1 MSGNY
6 LELFW
11 ELLEVKNLEQLRSS
25 VPDDFDWTVLH
36 PTRKTT
42 VLLEALKPFPDDP
55 MKEAHCLNLI
65 EWLVKAGANYSQKS
79 GASNISYLMWK
90 TDDPSTKLSVP
101 YKGHSALSF
110 VAAWRQEFKGKD
122 HECEQ
127 RFLVKVVDAIS
138 RASSQRQSTRRRVI
152 VDEGILENW
161 EEFLHA
167 TESHDLTIEAADG
180 CVTAHGQ
187 MLKQASPVVQ
197 AMLGSPMKERQAQ
210 QIQLRDTSSSAVRLV
225 LETLY
230 TCSSQSDPDYKT
242 ALSALDLAHRWQM
255 EVVVA
260 ILSDLVAELITEE
273 SFAAIAEHAALKG
286 LDTLKK
292 ACQSFGSQNAAIQA
306 QIKKDQFPKAVLD
319 LFSGS
324 KKTLTSQPAK
334 KRKRLWGATPAG
346 NPQSSRGKELK
357 KAARSISVGIHVS
370 GPFRFARTRQH
381 QTACPILKQN
391 LIDDCMILKKSCKPY
406 LQETKCQQRD
416 KHR

>member
-1 MSGNY
+1 MPGDY

-11 ELLEVKNLEQLRSS
+11 TLLGVKNLEQLKRSI
-25 VPDDFDWTVLH
+25 PDDFDWSVLH
-36 PTRKTT
+36 PINKNTI
-42 VLLEALKPFPDDP
+42 LIHALDLQYQGEDN
-55 MKEAHCLNLI
+55 LNLI
-65 EWLVKAGANYSQKS
+65 EWLVRAGADFSQKCGS
-79 GASNISYLMWK
+79 PGFTRRLWKSN
-90 TDDPSTKLSVP
+90 DESTKISIDSQKHSFLS
-101 YKGHSALSF
+101 YIS
-110 VAAWRQEFKGKD
+110 AWREQFERNDVWKKD
-122 HECEQ
+122 LL
-127 RFLVKVVDAIS
+127 FLDQVVDRVAK
-138 RASSQRQSTRRRVI
+138 ASSQRHSTRCRVI

-260 ILSDLVAELITEE
+260 ILSDLVAELITAE

-334 KRKRLWGATPAG
+334 KRKRL
-346 NPQSSRGKELK
+346 
-357 KAARSISVGIHVS
+357 
-370 GPFRFARTRQH
+370 
-381 QTACPILKQN
+381 
-391 LIDDCMILKKSCKPY
+391 
-406 LQETKCQQRD
+406 
-416 KHR
+416 

>member
-1 MSGNY
+1 MPGDY

-11 ELLEVKNLEQLRSS
+11 SLLRVKNLEQLKRSI
-25 VPDDFDWTVLH
+25 PDDFDWRVLH
-36 PTRKTT
+36 PKNKNTI
-42 VLLEALKPFPDDP
+42 LIHALDLQHQGEDN
-55 MKEAHCLNLI
+55 LNLI
-65 EWLVKAGANYSQKS
+65 EWLVRAGADFSQKCGSPGFKFGLWKAGDEK
-79 GASNISYLMWK
+79 
-90 TDDPSTKLSVP
+90 STKISIDSEKHSFLS
-101 YKGHSALSF
+101 YIS
-110 VAAWRQEFKGKD
+110 AWREQFERNDVWKKD
-122 HECEQ
+122 LL
-127 RFLVKVVDAIS
+127 FLDKVVDRVAK
-138 RASSQRQSTRRRVI
+138 ASSQPQSMRPRAP
-152 VDEGILENW
+152 VDLGIIENW
-161 EEFLHA
+161 ENYLA
-167 TESHDLTIEAADG
+167 SAASHDLTIEAADG
-180 CVTAHGQ
+180 HVTAHAQ

-260 ILSDLVAELITEE
+260 ILSDLVAELITAE

-306 QIKKDQFPKAVLD
+306 QIKKGEFPKTVLD

-334 KRKRLWGATPAG
+334 KRKRL
-346 NPQSSRGKELK
+346 
-357 KAARSISVGIHVS
+357 
-370 GPFRFARTRQH
+370 
-381 QTACPILKQN
+381 
-391 LIDDCMILKKSCKPY
+391 
-406 LQETKCQQRD
+406 
-416 KHR
+416 

>member
-1 MSGNY
+1 MPGDY

-11 ELLEVKNLEQLRSS
+11 TLLGVRNLEQLKRSI
-25 VPDDFDWTVLH
+25 PDDFDWSVLH
-36 PTRKTT
+36 PINKTT
-42 VLLEALKPFPDDP
+42 ILVEALNLSGEDN
-55 MKEAHCLNLI
+55 LNLI
-65 EWLVKAGANYSQKS
+65 EWLVEKGANFSQKCGRPS
-79 GASNISYLMWK
+79 GTKSLWGKSKERKIS
-90 TDDPSTKLSVP
+90 VNCEN
-101 YKGHSALSF
+101 LSF
-110 VAAWRQEFKGKD
+110 LSYISAWRTEFKGKD
-122 HECEQ
+122 EWKQ
-127 RFLVKVVDAIS
+127 QALFLDKVVDRIAE
-138 RASSQRQSTRRRVI
+138 ASSQPQSMRPRAP
-152 VDEGILENW
+152 VDLGIIENW
-161 EEFLHA
+161 ENYLA
-167 TESHDLTIEAADG
+167 SAASHDLTIEAADG
-180 CVTAHGQ
+180 CVTAHAQ

-197 AMLGSPMKERQAQ
+197 AMLGSPMKECQSQ

-260 ILSDLVAELITEE
+260 ILSDLVAELITAE

-334 KRKRLWGATPAG
+334 KRKRL
-346 NPQSSRGKELK
+346 
-357 KAARSISVGIHVS
+357 
-370 GPFRFARTRQH
+370 
-381 QTACPILKQN
+381 
-391 LIDDCMILKKSCKPY
+391 
-406 LQETKCQQRD
+406 
-416 KHR
+416 

>member
-36 PTRKTT
+36 PTLKTT
-42 VLLEALKPFPDDP
+42 VLLEALIPFPDDP

-79 GASNISYLMWK
+79 GASTLAYSIWK
-90 TDDPSTKLSVP
+90 TDDPSTELSVR

-225 LETLY
+225 LETPY

-260 ILSDLVAELITEE
+260 ILSDLVAELITAE

-286 LDTLKK
+286 LDALKK

-319 LFSGS
+319 L
-324 KKTLTSQPAK
+324 PAK
-334 KRKRLWGATPAG
+334 KRKRL
-346 NPQSSRGKELK
+346 
-357 KAARSISVGIHVS
+357 
-370 GPFRFARTRQH
+370 
-381 QTACPILKQN
+381 
-391 LIDDCMILKKSCKPY
+391 
-406 LQETKCQQRD
+406 
-416 KHR
+416 

>member
-25 VPDDFDWTVLH
+25 VPDNFDWTVLH

-79 GASNISYLMWK
+79 GASNISHSMWK
-90 TDDPSTKLSVP
+90 TDNHKLSVP

-122 HECEQ
+122 LWECEK

-138 RASSQRQSTRRRVI
+138 KASSQRQSTRRRVI

-180 CVTAHGQ
+180 HVTAHAQ

-197 AMLGSPMKERQAQ
+197 AMLGSPMKERQSQ

-260 ILSDLVAELITEE
+260 ILSDLVAELITAE

-306 QIKKDQFPKAVLD
+306 QIKKGEFPKTVLD

-324 KKTLTSQPAK
+324 KKTLASQPAK
-334 KRKRLWGATPAG
+334 KRKRL
-346 NPQSSRGKELK
+346 
-357 KAARSISVGIHVS
+357 
-370 GPFRFARTRQH
+370 
-381 QTACPILKQN
+381 
-391 LIDDCMILKKSCKPY
+391 
-406 LQETKCQQRD
+406 
-416 KHR
+416 